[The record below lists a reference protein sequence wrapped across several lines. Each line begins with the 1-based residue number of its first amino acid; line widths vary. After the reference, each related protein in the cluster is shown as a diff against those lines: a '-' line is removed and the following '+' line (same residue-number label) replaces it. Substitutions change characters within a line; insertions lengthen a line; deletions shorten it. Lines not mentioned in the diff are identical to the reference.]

1 MTQIY
6 FTHAPTPCC
15 KTSGLIQNTV
25 CSTCVG
31 TYLLSF
37 LSVSFSN
44 ILAVLTN
51 SRHILKIFLISN
63 CSNSINQFKKIII
76 NLYMLPQKKKSTESL
91 EKILVLYSKCTFYLH
106 TVYTSV
112 FMDAVFVLSFPSHKP
127 ANVTLKLKQP

>member
-76 NLYMLPQKKKSTESL
+76 NLYMLPQKKKALKVWKKFWFFTLNAHSIY
-91 EKILVLYSKCTFYLH
+91 ILFILLYLWMQYL
-106 TVYTSV
+106 Y
-112 FMDAVFVLSFPSHKP
+112 
-127 ANVTLKLKQP
+127 